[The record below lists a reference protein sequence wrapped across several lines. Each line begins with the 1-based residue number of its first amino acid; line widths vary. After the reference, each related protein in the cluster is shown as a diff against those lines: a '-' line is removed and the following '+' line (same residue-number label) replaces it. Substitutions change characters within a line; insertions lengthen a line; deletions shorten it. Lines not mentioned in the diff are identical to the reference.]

1 MPQFSVHAPKA
12 SSTLRKEIK
21 LNSLSLEMQS
31 KPIGTIGESLDFSY
45 LYDGDAY
52 RVTVGF
58 FKYYALG
65 RSKMTFEQAKSLY
78 DACIFAKI
86 EPVEFDFDKAKIVF
100 KEIKKSS
107 LTGDDL
113 MFLWIDLLS

>member
-21 LNSLSLEMQS
+21 LNSFSLEMQS
-31 KPIGTIGESLDFSY
+31 KPIGTIGESINFSY
-45 LYDGDAY
+45 LYDGDTY

-78 DACIFAKI
+78 NACIFANI
-86 EPVEFDFDKAKIVF
+86 DPVEFDFDKAKRAF

-107 LTGDDL
+107 LKGDNL